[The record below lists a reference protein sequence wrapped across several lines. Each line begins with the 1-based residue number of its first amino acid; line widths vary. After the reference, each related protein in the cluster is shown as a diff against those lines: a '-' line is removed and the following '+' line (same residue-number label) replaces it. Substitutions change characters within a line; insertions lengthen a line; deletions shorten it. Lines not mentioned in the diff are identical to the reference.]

1 MKVIFIGDI
10 VGSPGRDILKSRLSH
25 LIEEYN
31 PDLVVANGE
40 NAAGGK
46 GLTPKIADDLF
57 EIGVEIITMGNHVWD
72 KKELYPMLENDLR
85 IIRPANYPD
94 ESPGKGYT
102 TVKIDGKNLL
112 IINVSGLVYLDNL
125 NCPFKSVDEILNT
138 VKYDYAIVDI
148 HAEATS
154 EKLAMGW
161 HLDGKVSAVLGT
173 HTHVQTADHRV
184 LNKGT
189 LYITDV
195 GMTGPYDGIIGVER
209 DVVIEKFITKMPAR
223 FTVTTEGPYQLN
235 AVFLDL
241 DDKIITPI
249 RIVE

>member
-10 VGSPGRDILKSRLSH
+10 VGSPGRDIVEEH
-25 LIEEYN
+25 LPLIIEKYN
-31 PDLVVANGE
+31 PDLIVANGE

-46 GLTPKIADDLF
+46 GLTPKIADELF
-57 EIGVEIITMGNHVWD
+57 ELGIEIITMGNHVWD
-72 KKELYPMLENDLR
+72 KKELYPMLESDLR
-85 IIRPANYPD
+85 IVRPANYPD
-94 ESPGKGYT
+94 AAPGKGYT

-125 NCPFKSVDEILNT
+125 NCPFKTVEEILNNVT
-138 VKYDYAIVDI
+138 YDYAIVDM
-148 HAEATS
+148 HGEATS

-161 HLDGKVSAVLGT
+161 FLDGKVSAVLGT

-184 LNKGT
+184 LKEGT

-195 GMTGPYDGIIGVER
+195 GMTGPYDGIIGVEKE
-209 DVVIEKFITKMPAR
+209 VVIDKFISKMPAR
-223 FTVTTEGPYQLN
+223 FTVLTDRPYQLN

-241 DDKIITPI
+241 NEKIITPI